1 MHWLK
6 SFLGILFFFFLAENT
21 LIAQFQ
27 NKPITSKDS
36 LLKANIRKPIIRSAI
51 IPGWG
56 QITNKKIW
64 KVPLVYGAIGTSA
77 YFFFRNVKQFK
88 EAKTA
93 YVLAVDGDTSND
105 NQIIQPY
112 YSVKNQPERIRVF
125 RNQVRQNVD
134 YSVLFFILSWGLNVM
149 DAAVDAHLKSFDVSD
164 DLSIHFKAGYFPL
177 AKTNGIG
184 IVLNIK

>member
-1 MHWLK
+1 MHWIK
-6 SFLGILFFFFLAENT
+6 SILGILFFFFLIENG
-21 LIAQFQ
+21 LVAQFQ
-27 NKPITSKDS
+27 SKPISAKDS

-51 IPGWG
+51 LPGWG
-56 QITNKKIW
+56 QITNKKAW

-77 YFFFRNVKQFK
+77 YFFFRNVRQFK

-93 YVLAVDGDTSND
+93 YALAVDGDTSND

-134 YSVLFFILSWGLNVM
+134 YSVLFFFFSGGLNFM
-149 DAAVDAHLKSFDVSD
+149 DAALVPHLSSLNVSA
-164 DLSIHFKAGYFPL
+164 I
-177 AKTNGIG
+177 
-184 IVLNIK
+184 

>member
-1 MHWLK
+1 MHWIK
-6 SFLGILFFFFLAENT
+6 SLMGILFFFFLAENA
-21 LIAQFQ
+21 LMAQFQ
-27 NKPITSKDS
+27 NKPISAKDS
-36 LLKANIRKPIIRSAI
+36 LLKANIRKPIVRSAI

-56 QITNKKIW
+56 QVTNKKIW
-64 KVPLVYGAIGTSA
+64 KVPLVYGALGTTA
-77 YFFFRNVKQFK
+77 YFFIRNVRQFK

-93 YVLAVDGDTSND
+93 YALATDGDTSND

-164 DLSIHFKAGYFPL
+164 DLSLHIKAGYFPL

-184 IVLNIK
+184 IVINIK